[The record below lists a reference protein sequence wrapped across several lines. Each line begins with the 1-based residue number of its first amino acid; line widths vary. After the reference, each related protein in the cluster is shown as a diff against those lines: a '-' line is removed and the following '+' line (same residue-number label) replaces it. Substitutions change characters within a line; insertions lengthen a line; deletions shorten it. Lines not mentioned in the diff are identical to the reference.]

1 MGTTSKSVQRKMKQK
16 QIFFWMISL
25 FVRISMTAQE
35 GEVVNHIFEGNEQ
48 ASAEVFDE
56 AEMAYRRALSKAPE
70 KPEALYN
77 LGNTHFQEQDFEEA
91 KQRYFQTQKFTEN
104 KSSKHHAFHNMG
116 NVFMKQK
123 DYAKAVEAFKNA
135 LRNNPEDEETRYNYA
150 LAKELLEK
158 EQKQQQNQDQNDQQD
173 QKDKEDNQDQDNKED
188 NKKGDKDRDSDQDD
202 ENMEGDEGEDQE
214 NKKEEAD
221 QEKEN
226 QPKEGDQEKDQPT
239 KPRQT
244 ELSKE
249 QVKSLLEAMSNQEKK
264 VQDKVNA
271 EKVKGTPFRG
281 QKDW

>member
-1 MGTTSKSVQRKMKQK
+1 MGTTSKPVQRKMKQK
-16 QIFFWMISL
+16 QIFIWMIFLFAGMSL
-25 FVRISMTAQE
+25 MAQE

-48 ASAEVFDE
+48 ASSEIFDE
-56 AEMAYRRALSKAPE
+56 AEMSYRRALSKAPE

-158 EQKQQQNQDQNDQQD
+158 EQNQQQNQDQKDQQD

-214 NKKEEAD
+214 NKKEEGD

-239 KPRQT
+239 KSRQT

>member
-16 QIFFWMISL
+16 QIFFWMISIFAGMSL
-25 FVRISMTAQE
+25 TAQE
-35 GEVVNHIFEGNEQ
+35 SEVVNHIFEGNEQ

-56 AEMAYRRALSKAPE
+56 AEMSYRRALSKAPE

-77 LGNTHFQEQDFEEA
+77 LGNTHFEGQDFEEA
-91 KQRYFQTQKFTEN
+91 KQRYFQTQKFAEN

-123 DYAKAVEAFKNA
+123 DYAKAVEAYKNA

-158 EQKQQQNQDQNDQQD
+158 EQEQQQNQDQNDEQG
-173 QKDKEDNQDQDNKED
+173 KDNKED
-188 NKKGDKDRDSDQDD
+188 NEKGDKDKDSGQDD
-202 ENMEGDEGEDQE
+202 EDKEGDEGEDEEDKKDEGDQQE
-214 NKKEEAD
+214 
-221 QEKEN
+221 EN
-226 QPKEGDQEKDQPT
+226 QPKEGDQEKEPPSQS
-239 KPRQT
+239 RQK
-244 ELSKE
+244 ELSPE

-271 EKVKGTPFRG
+271 EKVQGTPVRG